1 MNPHDPN
8 NAHSRKRGETED
20 NMRTR
25 LMATAPHM
33 ARSLQPKSVGFYD
46 VKVLMPSTEI
56 QHFKPVAGGPRH
68 DD

>member
-1 MNPHDPN
+1 MNLHDPN

-25 LMATAPHM
+25 LMATAPRM
-33 ARSLQPKSVGFYD
+33 ARSLQPKPVGFFD
-46 VKVLMPSTEI
+46 VHDLTPSTEI

-68 DD
+68 ED